1 MLHVNSSDIP
11 NGTRIIIENTNGSGK
26 KYGLLSDN
34 TGVFTVR
41 DITAGADRFSI
52 STLGN
57 ATFAGNVNAPSVL
70 ANGFMEIRS
79 DTASLYFENAANNNY
94 YRLKR
99 SSNDFVIDYYNGS
112 TTSDRLTI
120 NSSGNVGIGTT
131 SLEGKLTI
139 QYTSA
144 DPPTSGTTA
153 NSAIQILSNLSP
165 PHQLNI
171 GVVNAPSYGS
181 YIQAS
186 DNNLAVNYS
195 LLLQPNGGNVGIGTA
210 SPVAPLQIEKA
221 SNTTLALS
229 NSGSVTSGT
238 RGEIAVYNSS
248 ISTCA
253 AIKAV
258 VDTSGTADNVG
269 TDLTFFT
276 RAIGGSLT
284 QKMVIN
290 GSGNVIIGNTAVDNP
305 NSLTKVLEIENGGTV
320 GVILNDSRDAP
331 MGLENRGAVFHLTY
345 NTNSRLVVNGAS
357 GNVGIGTTSPS
368 EILHLNAPGT
378 GCFIR
383 FQNTGGSGVYI
394 GGRSEVM
401 EMYTNGSEK
410 MRITSTGN
418 VGIGTTSPTNGKVQI
433 HTASAIAFSPTVFT
447 SGANIRLQTGGTA
460 AAGVTTGISMG
471 VGGAA
476 EAYIGAVQN
485 ASTYADIVFQTYHGA
500 YGERMRITSGGN
512 VGIGTTAP
520 TAKLQVEMNA
530 SSSFHSFFQ
539 NNNVSGYGAGFQSYS
554 GVQVYFYDTGGN
566 IGSITSNGSN
576 TSYNTSGSDKRLKE
590 NIEVWDENV
599 LDKFKNLQPK
609 TFKFIKH
616 KQNNKTVKGYIAQNE
631 VDNFPEAYPM
641 IYDIDAKEDMYQFNP
656 SGMTVYLMKA
666 IQELKA
672 EIEIL
677 KNK

>member
-1 MLHVNSSDIP
+1 MAKLSNI
-11 NGTRIIIENTNGSGK
+11 NGKFAVE
-26 KYGLLSDN
+26 D
-34 TGVFTVR
+34 TGA
-41 DITAGADRFSI
+41 IRFSDQTGTTGQI
-52 STLGN
+52 LKSNGNSAPTWVDPNTVGTGPWLPLAGGIVSGATTFQSSLTVGGTLTAN
-57 ATFAGNVNAPSVL
+57 QVL
-70 ANGFMEIRS
+70 INSGEKLSWGTQGAVSIE
-79 DTASLYFENAANNNY
+79 
-94 YRLKR
+94 
-99 SSNDFVIDYYNGS
+99 GS
-112 TTSDRLTI
+112 TGSNQMEFRTNSTDVMI
-120 NSSGNVGIGTT
+120 IDSSGNVG
-131 SLEGKLTI
+131 
-139 QYTSA
+139 
-144 DPPTSGTTA
+144 
-153 NSAIQILSNLSP
+153 
-165 PHQLNI
+165 
-171 GVVNAPSYGS
+171 V
-181 YIQAS
+181 
-186 DNNLAVNYS
+186 
-195 LLLQPNGGNVGIGTA
+195 GTA

-410 MRITSTGN
+410 MRITS
-418 VGIGTTSPTNGKVQI
+418 
-433 HTASAIAFSPTVFT
+433 
-447 SGANIRLQTGGTA
+447 
-460 AAGVTTGISMG
+460 
-471 VGGAA
+471 
-476 EAYIGAVQN
+476 
-485 ASTYADIVFQTYHGA
+485 
-500 YGERMRITSGGN
+500 GGN

-576 TSYNTSGSDKRLKE
+576 TAYNTSGSDERLKE

>member
-1 MLHVNSSDIP
+1 MANLSNINGKFVVEQTTGFVGIGTTDPAYLLHVNSSDIP

-248 ISTCA
+248 VSTCA

-410 MRITSTGN
+410 
-418 VGIGTTSPTNGKVQI
+418 
-433 HTASAIAFSPTVFT
+433 
-447 SGANIRLQTGGTA
+447 
-460 AAGVTTGISMG
+460 
-471 VGGAA
+471 
-476 EAYIGAVQN
+476 
-485 ASTYADIVFQTYHGA
+485 
-500 YGERMRITSGGN
+500 MRITSGGN